1 MLVNK
6 NKKECMNEITVYEKM
21 NDPIHSI
28 QVLGEAIAKSGM
40 FGCEKVE
47 QGTILALQCIAEK
60 KAPLEMAKNY
70 HLIGG
75 KLSMRSDAMLA
86 EYRKRGGKVKWTS
99 FDDKKA
105 SGLWSYDGNEVELSY
120 TIEEAKASGL
130 IKSGSGWTKDPSA
143 MLRAR
148 LISKA
153 IRMLAPEVVVG
164 VYTPEETEDFTN
176 KKEIKVIEPEII
188 QDKLETLLESYEPHA
203 TKFFLEQNWIK
214 EGQTYKEISEERRS
228 NILKNPNPLIQ
239 KLRQIQD
246 GVTS

>member
-1 MLVNK
+1 
-6 NKKECMNEITVYEKM
+6 MNEITVYEKM

-28 QVLGEAIAKSGM
+28 QILGEAIAKSGM

-105 SGLWSYDGNEVELSY
+105 AGTWTYDGNEIDLSY
-120 TIEEAKASGL
+120 TIEEAKNLGL
-130 IKSGSGWTKDPSA
+130 IKEKSVWTKDPAA

-164 VYTPEETEDFTN
+164 VYTPEETESFTVQ
-176 KKEIKVIEPEII
+176 KPIEPEIVV
-188 QDKLETLLESYEPHA
+188 DPLETLLKAYEPY
-203 TKFFLEQNWIK
+203 TTNFFREKGWITEDQDYLQVSK
-214 EGQTYKEISEERRS
+214 EREA
-228 NILKNPNPLIQ
+228 NILKNPEPLLA
-239 KLRQIQD
+239 KLREMQE
-246 GVTS
+246 GK